1 MKPLLLVLAI
11 FGGIVSP
18 VFAAEAA
25 PAGSDKPI
33 VMIGDSITHQGNWE
47 QVLGRTDVVNWGIPG
62 YTTGQLAWT
71 FKDVLREHPQVK
83 VVFLEGGINDLTL
96 GVPPDRV
103 FDNYTKAVA
112 WWREHRVIP
121 VVQSVILKT
130 NEPET
135 NTTIVALNARLR
147 AYCEANHVAFLDLNT
162 VLAADGHLKTE
173 LSTDGTHLQP
183 AAYPLWA
190 RLVSD
195 CLTSLGPLTPR

>member
-1 MKPLLLVLAI
+1 MKTMLWILLV
-11 FGGIVSP
+11 FGGVLLRMLGAD
-18 VFAAEAA
+18 AAST
-25 PAGSDKPI
+25 PPDQFI

-47 QVLGRTDVVNWGIPG
+47 QALGRHDVVNWGIPG

-71 FKDVLREHPQVK
+71 FKDVVREHPQAK

-96 GVPPDRV
+96 GIPPDRI
-103 FDNYTKAVA
+103 FTNYVQAVA
-112 WWREHRVIP
+112 WWREHGVIP

-130 NEPET
+130 NEPDT

-147 AYCEANHVAFLDLNT
+147 AYCEAKHIEFLDLNF
-162 VLAADGHLKTE
+162 VLASDGHLKPE

-190 RLVSD
+190 VMVKASLARLG
-195 CLTSLGPLTPR
+195 L